1 MTILDDFIP
10 YIEDFPHESGSFV
23 GNSGDF
29 GRFLWEFLGIW
40 GYSGDFGSRIV
51 CPGGFGGPG
60 LSALGEWLIRPCG
73 EDHASPQALQA

>member
-29 GRFLWEFLGIW
+29 GGFLWEF
-40 GYSGDFGSRIV
+40 GDFGARIV
-51 CPGGFGGPG
+51 CPGGM
-60 LSALGEWLIRPCG
+60 A
-73 EDHASPQALQA
+73 DQALWGGSC